1 MGLKDRPQC
10 YFDVEINREPVGRI
24 VFRLFSD
31 ICPKTSKNFL
41 CLCTGEKGTG
51 KTTGKKLCYKGSVFH
66 RVVKN
71 FMIQGGDFT
80 EGNGRGGES
89 IYGGY
94 FEDENF
100 ILKHD
105 RAFLLS
111 MANRGKDTNG
121 SQFFITTKTAPH
133 LDGVH
138 VVFGLVISGF
148 EVIKK
153 IEGLKTDTASRP
165 YADVR
170 VIDCGQLITKS
181 AKDVLEGRKR
191 KAFHSEEDSQSSS
204 ESRYSS
210 LESGEESEERYSRR
224 NKKTSAKSKHS
235 KRRRKEVERKGRR
248 HEKSVGEWSPSGR
261 EMMEEED
268 GQKEHNVKREKP
280 MVRPEEI
287 PPVPENRFLLRRDMP
302 AQEEITNV
310 TVQDTTKVAN
320 DTKPAVTK
328 SGRKLKG
335 RGTMRYHTPTRSI
348 SRSESEEE
356 RGSSETPPHW
366 KEEMLRT
373 KTYQPPSVEKWSKG
387 ERWDDRSGTPWSR
400 SRSREYSS
408 EQASDNSSQHH
419 HHRKEKKK
427 AKCKKKAKKRKH
439 SKKHKKNKVRQASLS
454 EGEMSVSSDKRSK
467 VSNHPE
473 RRSYSHSRSPS
484 TSRRSRGSY
493 RSRSNRR
500 RSSSRS
506 SRDSRSYSRSR
517 DRSYSRSRS
526 RSGSRFRSYSRSR
539 SGTQSGRS
547 ITRSRSDSCS
557 RSRYRTRSRT
567 RSRSRYK
574 SQSPYYRKRNAS
586 KLSDSSTQKVKNPVP
601 TTVQAVEPKA
611 PPSESAANVPV
622 LPLSDSPPPSRWK
635 PGQKPW
641 KPSYVRIQEI
651 KTKKDSPSQALMSR
665 PPGTPLETLSKVQSQ
680 FEKSTSHKDLS
691 SSSQYNE
698 KTKQP
703 EGLLRKGSSRSRSSN
718 HSRSRSH
725 SSYQSLSPGQYS
737 RSSSS
742 SSSSRSDS
750 YYSYRRTSSERIEKH
765 HGSHRRE
772 HKKTKNVMHSP
783 VKEDASPPHSDYG
796 TDSTQG
802 PIQRHVISGAQ
813 EDALDPVPDF
823 HVKAEKK
830 LKPKNASVVAATN
843 CKSGSGWDSDN
854 EHLSK
859 LASADESKPPRISVK
874 EESGLSEKNKMKIWA
889 HCWDSE
895 SESEMPDSNNVGSQ
909 NKPSSEKEEGEASSE
924 SESEEP
930 SGLSNKPDQLSKVL
944 EEFKNNE
951 ERSGDY
957 TKTEKHKSK
966 KGKRKHKHKRRNSDR
981 SGSQRVKTKTKTSK
995 KKHQKPKETFHWQPP
1010 LEFGDEGE
1018 EDDSLAQGKN
1028 IDPARQGSNGEGLT
1042 KLVKR
1047 RQLKSQYV
1055 ESKISHD
1062 SSKESCSTAEIS
1074 KSADES
1080 ANLTKSQQLK
1090 PNIEAAKTL
1099 AQDKPPQIASSQSSV
1114 NAIHAQDQTKDQDDM
1129 EICTPE
1135 HNADPNTEPLD
1146 PCVFDLPAIKD
1157 VVNNGNQLLL
1167 PQTDQKTSGSSPSVL
1182 TPANQT
1188 GETTPGSVGLPVDPK
1203 WKPLKGM
1210 TVVPAVSAVPL
1221 AMKMNRPQEQGDGKT
1236 QGLKIEIKSKNRVRP
1251 GSLFDEVRK
1260 TARLNQRPRN
1270 QDSSSEEGSPAA
1282 TGEPAG
1288 SPKHSR
1294 SKSRS
1299 VSSFRPRHRDRSRSY
1314 THSRSRSRSSS
1325 YSSRSYSRSRSRW
1338 RSSRE
1343 RSRSRSSSYHS
1354 YRSHT
1359 YSRSR
1364 SRSWSRGRRR
1374 SRSYTYDSYSSRSR
1388 SHSRRRRHTRSE
1400 SSDHRS
1406 RSYRSYSRSSSRHG
1420 SRSSRYS

>member
-1 MGLKDRPQC
+1 
-10 YFDVEINREPVGRI
+10 
-24 VFRLFSD
+24 
-31 ICPKTSKNFL
+31 
-41 CLCTGEKGTG
+41 
-51 KTTGKKLCYKGSVFH
+51 
-66 RVVKN
+66 
-71 FMIQGGDFT
+71 
-80 EGNGRGGES
+80 
-89 IYGGY
+89 
-94 FEDENF
+94 
-100 ILKHD
+100 
-105 RAFLLS
+105 

-181 AKDVLEGRKR
+181 ANDVLEGRKR
-191 KAFHSEEDSQSSS
+191 KAFYSEDDSRSSS

-210 LESGEESEERYSRR
+210 VESGEESDERYSRR
-224 NKKTSAKSKHS
+224 NKKSSVKSKHS
-235 KRRRKEVERKGRR
+235 KRRRKEVGRKERRR
-248 HEKSVGEWSPSGR
+248 EKSVDEGSPSER
-261 EMMEEED
+261 EMVEEEA
-268 GQKEHNVKREKP
+268 GHKEYNVKREKP

-302 AQEEITNV
+302 AQEETTNV
-310 TVQDTTKVAN
+310 AVQDTAKVPN

-366 KEEMLRT
+366 KEEMQRT

-408 EQASDNSSQHH
+408 DQASDNSSQHH
-419 HHRKEKKK
+419 HHRREKK
-427 AKCKKKAKKRKH
+427 AKRKKKAKKRKH
-439 SKKHKKNKVRQASLS
+439 SKKHKKNKFKEASLS
-454 EGEMSVSSDKRSK
+454 EGEMSGSSGRRSK
-467 VSNHPE
+467 VSNHPD
-473 RRSYSHSRSPS
+473 RRSYSCSRSPS
-484 TSRRSRGSY
+484 TSRHSRRSY

-500 RSSSRS
+500 RSSSFS
-506 SRDSRSYSRSR
+506 SRDSRTYSRSR
-517 DRSYSRSRS
+517 DGSYSRSHS
-526 RSGSRFRSYSRSR
+526 RSKSRFRSYSRSR
-539 SGTQSGRS
+539 SGSRTGRS
-547 ITRSRSDSCS
+547 ITRSRSDSRS

-567 RSRSRYK
+567 RSRSRYR

-586 KLSDSSTQKVKNPVP
+586 KHPEGSTQKVKNPLP
-601 TTVQAVEPKA
+601 TAAQAVEPKA
-611 PPSESAANVPV
+611 LPSASAESVPV

-651 KTKKDSPSQALMSR
+651 KAKKDSPSQALMSR
-665 PPGTPLETLSKVQSQ
+665 TSGMPLEREPLLNVQSQ
-680 FEKSTSHKDLS
+680 FEKSTSHKGLS
-691 SSSQYNE
+691 SSSQYSG
-698 KTKQP
+698 KAKQP
-703 EGLLRKGSSRSRSSN
+703 EGLLRRGSSRSRSSS

-725 SSYQSLSPGQYS
+725 SSYQSVSPGQYS

-750 YYSYRRTSSERIEKH
+750 YCSYRRTSSERREKCH
-765 HGSHRRE
+765 SSHRRD
-772 HKKTKNVMHSP
+772 HKRTKNVMHSP
-783 VKEDASPPHSDYG
+783 VKEDASPSHSDGG
-796 TDSTQG
+796 TDGTHC
-802 PIQRHVISGAQ
+802 PIQRHGSSGAQ
-813 EDALDPVPDF
+813 EDALMPDV
-823 HVKAEKK
+823 HIKTENE
-830 LKPKNASVVAATN
+830 LKPNNASAVASAN
-843 CKSGSGWDSDN
+843 CKSGSGWESDN

-859 LASADESKPPRISVK
+859 LASADESKPSQSSVK
-874 EESGLSEKNKMKIWA
+874 EESGLSEKMKMWA

-895 SESEMPDSNNVGSQ
+895 SESDMPNNVGSQ

-930 SGLSNKPDQLSKVL
+930 FGLPKVS

-951 ERSGDY
+951 EHSDDNI
-957 TKTEKHKSK
+957 KTEKPKNK
-966 KGKRKHKHKRRNSDR
+966 KAKRKHKHKRRNSDR
-981 SGSQRVKTKTKTSK
+981 SGSQRGKTKTKRSK

-1028 IDPARQGSNGEGLT
+1028 IDPAQHIANNEELIELAKS
-1042 KLVKR
+1042 K
-1047 RQLKSQYV
+1047 QLKSQYV
-1055 ESKISHD
+1055 ESKDYSKMIHD
-1062 SSKESCSTAEIS
+1062 SSKESCSTAEMA
-1074 KSADES
+1074 KSDEF

-1090 PNIEAAKTL
+1090 LNIEAAKSP
-1099 AQDKPPQIASSQSSV
+1099 AQNKHPQIASSQSSV
-1114 NAIHAQDQTKDQDDM
+1114 NATHAQEQTKDQDDM

-1135 HNADPNTEPLD
+1135 HSADTNTEPSEPIVVD
-1146 PCVFDLPAIKD
+1146 TSARKD
-1157 VVNNGNQLLL
+1157 IVKNGNQLQL
-1167 PQTDQKTSGSSPSVL
+1167 PQTDKKTSGSSPVL
-1182 TPANQT
+1182 TPANQA
-1188 GETTPGSVGLPVDPK
+1188 GETTSGSIGQPVDPK

-1210 TVVPAVSAVPL
+1210 AVVPAVTAAPL
-1221 AMKMNRPQEQGDGKT
+1221 AMKMAMPQEQGEGKT

-1270 QDSSSEEGSPAA
+1270 QDSSSEEGSPVA
-1282 TGEPAG
+1282 TGEQTG
-1288 SPKHSR
+1288 SQKHSR

-1299 VSSFRPRHRDRSRSY
+1299 VSSSRPRRRDRSRSY

-1325 YSSRSYSRSRSRW
+1325 YSSRSYSRSRSR
-1338 RSSRE
+1338 RRYSRE

-1388 SHSRRRRHTRSE
+1388 SRSRRWRHRRSE
-1400 SSDHRS
+1400 SSDRRS
-1406 RSYRSYSRSSSRHG
+1406 RSYHSYSRSSSRHG
-1420 SRSSRYS
+1420 SHSSRYS